1 MDEIDLEEFLKANE
15 SEIRWKVES
24 LVLDQVTRTI
34 GRENLGTVSLTFQGS
49 TLDHLAVHIEG
60 PDDLKAK
67 IEEALLK
74 P

>member
-24 LVLDQVTRTI
+24 LVLDQVTRAI
-34 GRENLGTVSLTFQGS
+34 GRENLGKVSLTFQGS
-49 TLDHLAVHIEG
+49 TLDDMAVHVEG